1 MNTKQLEDAVSEVA
15 MFNQHLHLI
24 QSVHTIPTPKV
35 NWESMAMEPAPS
47 MPTVRFDHKVKAME
61 ALDDYKPNW
70 LDMLLGNKS
79 KLHTLTKNVE
89 RAAEQD
95 IEDYKTEFV
104 HWVQNYSYWAKKNQL
119 SKGVLNNDS
128 EAKLTALSEA
138 QQNPINA
145 SVVDT
150 KLINHNF
157 NTYKNGHLLEI
168 NIQVNKDNVIPKER
182 KVLCQGEV
190 KLENLSIPESNI
202 LYREYVCSCVLKCA
216 QDSFNVLPESSVVI
230 NVEQVSAGQ
239 PNETI
244 LSCHIEKG
252 LLEFLLIED
261 DKPSEILEFFVHLE
275 DFNPHR
281 GDGFSAIQT
290 IFSPLPIAS

>member
-1 MNTKQLEDAVSEVA
+1 MIEAVGYNYISDF
-15 MFNQHLHLI
+15 FNKASSLLK
-24 QSVHTIPTPKV
+24 PDGL
-35 NWESMAMEPAPS
+35 MALQGI
-47 MPTVRFDHKVKAME
+47 T
-61 ALDDYKPNW
+61 Y
-70 LDMLLGNKS
+70 
-79 KLHTLTKNVE
+79 
-89 RAAEQD
+89 
-95 IEDYKTEFV
+95 
-104 HWVQNYSYWAKKNQL
+104 
-119 SKGVLNNDS
+119 ND
-128 EAKLTALSEA
+128 
-138 QQNPINA
+138 Q
-145 SVVDT
+145 
-150 KLINHNF
+150 NF

-168 NIQVNKDNVIPKER
+168 YIQVNKDNVIPKER

-190 KLENLSIPESNI
+190 KLESLSIPESNT

-239 PNETI
+239 SNETI

-281 GDGFSAIQT
+281 G
-290 IFSPLPIAS
+290 

>member
-1 MNTKQLEDAVSEVA
+1 MNTTQLEDAVSEVA

-35 NWESMAMEPAPS
+35 NWESMAMEPAPA

-79 KLHTLTKNVE
+79 KLHALTKNVE

-190 KLENLSIPESNI
+190 KLESLPIPESNI

-244 LSCHIEKG
+244 LSGHIEKG

>member
-35 NWESMAMEPAPS
+35 NWESMAMEPAPA

-79 KLHTLTKNVE
+79 KLHALTKNVE

-190 KLENLSIPESNI
+190 KLESLPISESNI

-230 NVEQVSAGQ
+230 NVEQVSAGKS
-239 PNETI
+239 NETI

>member
-35 NWESMAMEPAPS
+35 NWESMAMEPAPA

-79 KLHTLTKNVE
+79 KLHALTKNVE

-190 KLENLSIPESNI
+190 KLESLPIPESNI

-239 PNETI
+239 SNETI

>member
-35 NWESMAMEPAPS
+35 NWESMAMEPAPA

-79 KLHTLTKNVE
+79 KLHALTKNVE

-190 KLENLSIPESNI
+190 KLESLPIPESNT

-239 PNETI
+239 SNETI

>member
-24 QSVHTIPTPKV
+24 QSVHTIPTLKV
-35 NWESMAMEPAPS
+35 NWESMAMEPAPA

-190 KLENLSIPESNI
+190 KLESLSIPESNT

-216 QDSFNVLPESSVVI
+216 QDSFNVLPESSVMI

>member
-1 MNTKQLEDAVSEVA
+1 MNTKQLEDAVSEVIL
-15 MFNQHLHLI
+15 FNQHLHLI

-35 NWESMAMEPAPS
+35 NWESMAMEPAPV

-79 KLHTLTKNVE
+79 KLHALTKNVE

-190 KLENLSIPESNI
+190 KLESLPISESNI

-239 PNETI
+239 SNETI

>member
-35 NWESMAMEPAPS
+35 NWESMAMEPAPA

-79 KLHTLTKNVE
+79 KLHALTKNVE

-104 HWVQNYSYWAKKNQL
+104 HWVQSYSYWAKKNQL

-190 KLENLSIPESNI
+190 KLESLPISESNI

-239 PNETI
+239 SNETI

>member
-35 NWESMAMEPAPS
+35 NWESIAMEPAPA

-79 KLHTLTKNVE
+79 KLHALTKNVE
-89 RAAEQD
+89 LAAEQD

-104 HWVQNYSYWAKKNQL
+104 HCVQNYSYWAKKNQL

-190 KLENLSIPESNI
+190 KLESLSIPESNT

-216 QDSFNVLPESSVVI
+216 QDSFNVFPESSVVI

-239 PNETI
+239 SNETI

-281 GDGFSAIQT
+281 G
-290 IFSPLPIAS
+290 

>member
-15 MFNQHLHLI
+15 MSNQHLHLI
-24 QSVHTIPTPKV
+24 QSVHTIPTAKV
-35 NWESMAMEPAPS
+35 NWESMAMEPAPA

-79 KLHTLTKNVE
+79 KLHALTKNVE

-150 KLINHNF
+150 RLINHNF

-190 KLENLSIPESNI
+190 KLESLPIPESNI

-239 PNETI
+239 SNETI

-281 GDGFSAIQT
+281 G
-290 IFSPLPIAS
+290 

>member
-35 NWESMAMEPAPS
+35 NWESMAMEPAPA

-79 KLHTLTKNVE
+79 KLHALTKNVE

-190 KLENLSIPESNI
+190 KLESLPIPECNI

>member
-1 MNTKQLEDAVSEVA
+1 MNTKQLEDAVSEVT
-15 MFNQHLHLI
+15 MFNQHMHLI

-35 NWESMAMEPAPS
+35 NWESMAMEPAPA

-190 KLENLSIPESNI
+190 KLESLPISESNI

-239 PNETI
+239 SNETI

-281 GDGFSAIQT
+281 G
-290 IFSPLPIAS
+290 

>member
-1 MNTKQLEDAVSEVA
+1 MNTKQLEDAVSEVTL
-15 MFNQHLHLI
+15 FNQHLHLI

-35 NWESMAMEPAPS
+35 NWESMAMEPAPV

-95 IEDYKTEFV
+95 IEDYKSEFV
-104 HWVQNYSYWAKKNQL
+104 HWVQNYSYWAKQNQL

-128 EAKLTALSEA
+128 GAKLTALSEA

-190 KLENLSIPESNI
+190 KLKNLSVPERNI

-216 QDSFNVLPESSVVI
+216 QDSFNVLPETSVVI
-230 NVEQVSAGQ
+230 NVEQASAEHS
-239 PNETI
+239 NETI

-281 GDGFSAIQT
+281 RNGFSAIQT

>member
-35 NWESMAMEPAPS
+35 NWESMAMEPAPA

-79 KLHTLTKNVE
+79 KLHALTKNVE

-190 KLENLSIPESNI
+190 KLESLPIPESNI

>member
-35 NWESMAMEPAPS
+35 NWESMAMEPAPA

-79 KLHTLTKNVE
+79 KLHALTKNVE

-168 NIQVNKDNVIPKER
+168 NIQVNKDNVIPKEK

-190 KLENLSIPESNI
+190 KLESLPIPESNI

-239 PNETI
+239 SNETI

>member
-35 NWESMAMEPAPS
+35 NWESMAMEPAPA

-70 LDMLLGNKS
+70 FDMLLGNKS

-168 NIQVNKDNVIPKER
+168 NIQENKDNVIPKER

-190 KLENLSIPESNI
+190 KLESLPIPESNI

-239 PNETI
+239 ANETI